1 MTTFRPLIGLACIAI
16 VCALSPTAAAARQVD
31 PDDLLKSAIFH
42 WMDLAQPA
50 DAASARTV
58 SIDATLTKAAGL
70 PGPATGAVGSF
81 SYQWPDKLRAAVTV
95 AGEEHRVGRD
105 GQQLWVHQPA
115 KKFGLLGR
123 SGVPRFTADPNSI
136 DHATLPPFELPIG
149 KFKMRGILLAVEATH
164 AGREKVNESDCTIL
178 RVKLM
183 KMAAEMVGVS
193 TDAVIHVWLRDD
205 LMPMRL
211 TVNDGNGLDLRIDVQ
226 SAAVTAPAD
235 ARHWKIKPNE
245 GDKVETVALGHL
257 TRFME
262 VGPTLMNQQIPTLGP
277 ATGERRVAATAG
289 KGRLEIRDGTRVLF
303 LAGSPEEMGRQHGL
317 LLKPEIVDVSSKI
330 LYGIGVGSSFYK
342 GNWFF
347 GEVENAQSRVEKFV
361 DPRVL
366 REMDALADATG
377 MHRQEARLSN
387 FFPELF
393 HCSGFA
399 LLGKSTA
406 DGHVYH
412 GRVLDYLRGVGLEQ
426 NAVVTVYK
434 PDDGRHAWVNL
445 TYAGFVG
452 SVTAMNEKGISIGE
466 MGGGGYGAW
475 DGKPMAQ
482 LVREVMENADTLDE
496 AVAIMKAGPR
506 TCEYYYVI
514 ADGKTKQ
521 AVGIGAT
528 PTTFEVV
535 RPGEAHPKLTKPVAD
550 TVLLSAGDRYE
561 LLAARVKEG
570 YGKFDAGKAIEL
582 MTRPV
587 CMTSNIQSVLF
598 VPDTLDFYVANAD
611 GQNVASHTRFTKY
624 NLKELLSA
632 DPPPQQSSAAPPAKR
647 KSTGF

>member
-1 MTTFRPLIGLACIAI
+1 MSLAC
-16 VCALSPTAAAARQVD
+16 LPLRAAARQAD
-31 PDDLLKSAIFH
+31 PDDLLEAAIFH

-50 DAASARTV
+50 DAASAKTIAIEARL
-58 SIDATLTKAAGL
+58 SRAAGL
-70 PGPATGAVGSF
+70 PSEASGATVDVR
-81 SYQWPDKLRAAVTV
+81 YRWPDKLRASVTA
-95 AGEEHRVGRD
+95 AGEEHRAGRD

-115 KKFGLLGR
+115 KKFGLIGK
-123 SGVPRFTADPNSI
+123 SGVPRFTADAKSI
-136 DHATLPPFELPIG
+136 DKSVLPPFELPIG
-149 KFKMRGILLAVEATH
+149 KFKMRAVLLAVESSH
-164 AGREKVNESDCTIL
+164 AGQEKIGDFDCTIL
-178 RVKLM
+178 KLKVM
-183 KMAAEMVGVS
+183 KLAAELIGVS
-193 TDAVIHVWLRDD
+193 TNAVIHVWLRND
-205 LMPMRL
+205 LLPMRI
-211 TVNDGNGLDLRIDVQ
+211 TVNDGNGLDLQIDTI
-226 SAAVTAPAD
+226 SARVSRPAPD
-235 ARHWKIKPNE
+235 EQWQIKPNE
-245 GDKVETVALGHL
+245 QDKIHTVALSHL

-262 VGPTLMNQQIPTLGP
+262 VGPRLMKQEIPTLP
-277 ATGERRVAATAG
+277 RVSGEKKIVAQSG
-289 KGRLEIRDGTRVLF
+289 RGRLEMHDGTRVLF
-303 LAGSPEEMGRQHGL
+303 LAGSPEDMGRQHGE
-317 LLKPEIVDVSSKI
+317 LLKPEIQDVSGKI
-330 LYGIGVGSSFYK
+330 LYGIGVGSSFFK

-347 GEVENAQSRVEKFV
+347 GEVENAQSRVVKFV

-366 REMDALADATG
+366 REMDALADAADL
-377 MHRQEARLSN
+377 HRQEARLSN

-426 NAVVTVYK
+426 NAVVTVYQ

-466 MGGGGYGAW
+466 MGGHGYGDW

-482 LVREVMENADTLDE
+482 LVREVMENASTLDE
-496 AVAIMKAGPR
+496 AIAIMKAGPR
-506 TCEYYYVI
+506 TCEYYYVV

-535 RPGEAHPKLTKPVAD
+535 RPGEAHPKLSKPVED
-550 TVLLSAGDRYE
+550 TVLLSAGDRYD
-561 LLAARVKEG
+561 LLSARVKEKW
-570 YGKFDAGKAIEL
+570 GKFDATAAIEL
-582 MTRPV
+582 MSRPI

-624 NLKELLSA
+624 NLNELLKKKASEA
-632 DPPPQQSSAAPPAKR
+632 EQTKAEPSKKR
-647 KSTGF
+647 TTGF